1 MTANTTQHTSTPR
14 RAPTLTFTPI
24 ELSRGV
30 RGEILTECD
39 LPTGRWAVPR
49 TLPSFTRW
57 RPWLA
62 QLLTDPSALPGYAA
76 LKYSKR
82 GEVFRA
88 RLPGPGDSQ
97 TATLDVACRYFP
109 VNETQKRR
117 KTQTQKT
124 ENGCS
129 FLRFC
134 VSAFLR
140 FFRPSRASRNLLRAR
155 RLLQVGIDTPVPL
168 ARIERTTPS
177 RSSWLVTEF
186 VADAVDLDQIVL
198 SLLPQLERRALHKVK
213 TGMVDVAVQLFACL
227 DDARLYHRD
236 LKASNILIT
245 NWNAEDAPAR
255 PMLVDLDGLHPR
267 RWWNRRQRWQP
278 LIRLAA
284 SLREYPALTRA
295 DFARFLHRYL
305 PHVGISTGEWK
316 THFRRLAR
324 SAEDYAQRSRLRKT
338 HKLDGF
344 HGA

>member
-1 MTANTTQHTSTPR
+1 MTATSSHHSTTHWS
-14 RAPTLTFTPI
+14 APTLTFTPI
-24 ELSRGV
+24 ELSRGI
-30 RGEILTECD
+30 RGEILTECRLLTRD
-39 LPTGRWAVPR
+39 CPAPR
-49 TLPSFTRW
+49 NLPSFTEW

-62 QLLTDPSALPGYAA
+62 QLVTDPSALPGYAT

-88 RLPGPGDSQ
+88 RFPGPGDPHA
-97 TATLDVACRYFP
+97 ATLDVACRYFP

-134 VSAFLR
+134 VSVFLC

-186 VADAVDLDQIVL
+186 VADVVDLDQIVL

-213 TGMVDVAVQLFACL
+213 SGLVDVAVQLFACL
-227 DDARLYHRD
+227 DAARLYHRD

-245 NWNAEDAPAR
+245 NWEGRETRPR

-267 RWWNRRQRWQP
+267 RWWDRRRRWQP

-284 SLREYPALTRA
+284 SLRDSPGLTRT

-305 PHVGISTGEWK
+305 SQVGRPRAEWK
-316 THFRRLAR
+316 THFRRLSRDAT
-324 SAEDYAQRSRLRKT
+324 EYVQRSQLRKT

-344 HGA
+344 TGA